1 MSKGYF
7 ILILQAHLPFVRHP
21 EHEEFLEENWL
32 FEAIS
37 ETYLPLLRVFKRLEE
52 SDISFR
58 LTISISPTLAA
69 MLVDNLLQ
77 QRYIRYNE
85 KVIELAEKEKKRT
98 ENEPEFNN
106 LACMYVDMFKQ
117 NHHDFIDVYKKN
129 ILRGFKE
136 YQEKGYLE
144 LITSGATHC
153 FLPHIENYPGNV
165 EAQIQYA
172 VCSHQRN
179 FSVDPKGIWLP
190 ECGYYPGLEDH
201 LKRNG
206 LQFFFTDTHGV
217 LFAERKPKY
226 GIYAPL
232 YCNNLVAA
240 FGRDPA
246 SSWAVW
252 SAEDGYPGDYM
263 YREYYRDI
271 GYDLPIEYIRP
282 YIHAGDLRINTGI
295 KYYAITGPTNL
306 KKPYNR
312 QNALEKVKE
321 HADNF
326 VYMRCK
332 QIGRLAP
339 LMDRP
344 PVIVSPFDAELF
356 GHWWFEGPEWVEHMI
371 RHMYTV
377 KDTIKMISP
386 SDYLKLHNVNQISTP
401 SASSWGNNGY
411 GEVWLDESNDWI
423 YRHIHK
429 AAERMTEI
437 ARKKPNATGL
447 EKRALNQAA
456 RELLLAQASD
466 WAFIMKTG
474 TTVPYAKK
482 RTKEHIAHFTMIY
495 NSLQQGNIDKA
506 WLSAIEKKYTI
517 FPDIDYRV
525 FTGDEQF
532 SQIDSKTTHP

>member
-7 ILILQAHLPFVRHP
+7 TLVLHAHLPFVRHP
-21 EHEEFLEENWL
+21 EHEAFLEENWL

-37 ETYLPLLRVFKRLEE
+37 ETYLPLLRVFDRLQHEG
-52 SDISFR
+52 IPFR
-58 LTISISPTLAA
+58 ITISISPTLAA
-69 MLVDNLLQ
+69 MLSDELLTG
-77 QRYIRYNE
+77 RYLRYTE
-85 KVIELAEKEKKRT
+85 RLIELAEKEKMRT
-98 ENEPEFNN
+98 ENEPEFHT

-117 NHHDFIDVYKKN
+117 NHHDFIDVYGKN
-129 ILRGFKE
+129 ILKGFKKFE
-136 YQEKGYLE
+136 EKGCLQ
-144 LITSGATHC
+144 LITCSATHC
-153 FLPHIENYPGNV
+153 FLPHIENYTENV
-165 EAQIQYA
+165 GAQIRFA
-172 VCSHQRN
+172 VASHRRV
-179 FSVDPKGIWLP
+179 FSGDPEGIWLP
-190 ECGYYPGLEDH
+190 ECGYYPGLETH
-201 LKRNG
+201 LKDNG
-206 LQFFFTDTHGV
+206 IRFFFTDTHGL

-252 SAEDGYPGDYM
+252 SAEDGYPSDYL

-271 GYDLPIEYIRP
+271 GYDLPIDYIRP
-282 YIHAGDLRINTGI
+282 YIHEGDLRINTGI
-295 KYYAITGPTNL
+295 KYYAITGPTNI

-312 QNALEKVKE
+312 AAALEKVKE

-332 QIGRLAP
+332 QIERLAP

-356 GHWWFEGPEWVEHMI
+356 GHWWFEGPEWIEHMI
-371 RHMYTV
+371 RVTAEAADIVGMKT
-377 KDTIKMISP
+377 P
-386 SDYLKLHNVNQISTP
+386 SDYLDLHGANQVSTP

-429 AAERMTEI
+429 AAERMTEL
-437 ARKKPNATGL
+437 AVKYPEATGIR
-447 EKRALNQAA
+447 KRALNQAA

-482 RTKEHIAHFTMIY
+482 RTKEHIAHFTTLFDAL
-495 NSLQQGNIDKA
+495 NGDRIDQA
-506 WLSAIEKKYTI
+506 WLSALEKKFTI

-525 FTGDEQF
+525 FAG
-532 SQIDSKTTHP
+532 K